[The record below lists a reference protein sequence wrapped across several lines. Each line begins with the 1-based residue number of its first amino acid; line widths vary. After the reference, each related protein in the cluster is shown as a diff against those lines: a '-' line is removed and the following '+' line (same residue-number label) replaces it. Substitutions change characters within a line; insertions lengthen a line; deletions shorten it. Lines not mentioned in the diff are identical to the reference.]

1 MIGNEGY
8 LPIDRT
14 KLSKA
19 LINDESKIALR
30 DEAWFKD
37 GSIASVNDT
46 VASID
51 FSEKKVSTENG
62 SS

>member
-1 MIGNEGY
+1 MISNEGY

-19 LINDESKIALR
+19 LIDDPSKIALR
-30 DEAWFKD
+30 DEAWFKG
-37 GSIASVNDT
+37 GSVANVNDT
-46 VASID
+46 VTAID
-51 FSEKKVSTENG
+51 FSAKKVSTKNG